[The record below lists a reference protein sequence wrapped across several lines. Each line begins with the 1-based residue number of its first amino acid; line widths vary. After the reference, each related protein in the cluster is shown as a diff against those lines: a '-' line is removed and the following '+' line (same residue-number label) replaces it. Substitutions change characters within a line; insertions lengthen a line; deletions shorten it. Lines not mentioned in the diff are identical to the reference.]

1 MRTATSNRDTFVI
14 QVSVKGPEISVALPC
29 CACKGS
35 GSMFVSSGLPTLE
48 ISSALVALLLLL
60 RLVLLELRRLLLAL
74 PKEEMEMED
83 TPEGSSSLA
92 TTDDSFL
99 GFSVRLVWDWPRFC
113 LPASLFLLACLPLH
127 RFLGERSAR

>member
-99 GFSVRLVWDWPRFC
+99 GFSVGLVWDWPRFC

>member
-1 MRTATSNRDTFVI
+1 
-14 QVSVKGPEISVALPC
+14 
-29 CACKGS
+29 
-35 GSMFVSSGLPTLE
+35 MFVSSGLPTLE

-99 GFSVRLVWDWPRFC
+99 GFSVGLVWDWPRFC